1 MYLLPCPHGH
11 EIPVSPQ
18 SAGGTARCP
27 VCGQP
32 QAVPTLGEL
41 RRLPRVAEAS
51 GGSEKPMAAHM
62 GIRISFAVL
71 MLIALAGAVTATF
84 AGFRWQ
90 TIPVPMTTE
99 AHIAMDQEE
108 IATLNPLQLIE
119 VWNQYEQY
127 DLSERQP
134 FGYQRMADMRGHWK
148 RICLIALGV
157 TGLSL
162 LAAIAV
168 AVAGR
173 PHKAV
178 AGRRQRSVGD
188 T

>member
-1 MYLLPCPHGH
+1 MYLLPCPQGH

-18 SAGGTARCP
+18 SAGGTATCP

-41 RRLPRVAEAS
+41 RRLPRAAEAT
-51 GGSEKPMAAHM
+51 GGREKPAAQM

-71 MLIALAGAVTATF
+71 MLIALAGAITATF

-90 TIPVPMTTE
+90 SIPVPMTTE
-99 AHIAMDQEE
+99 SHVAMDQEQ
-108 IATLNPLQLIE
+108 ISTLNPLQLIE
-119 VWNQYEQY
+119 VWNQHEQH
-127 DLSERQP
+127 DLSERRP
-134 FGYQRMADMRGHWK
+134 FAYQMMADMRGHWR

-157 TGLSL
+157 SGLSL

-173 PHKAV
+173 R
-178 AGRRQRSVGD
+178 GNSLGD